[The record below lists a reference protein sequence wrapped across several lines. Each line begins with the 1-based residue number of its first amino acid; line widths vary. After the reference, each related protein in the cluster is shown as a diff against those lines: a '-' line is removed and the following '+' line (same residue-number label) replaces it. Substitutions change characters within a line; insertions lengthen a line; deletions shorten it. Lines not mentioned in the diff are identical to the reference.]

1 VDPALVLAAA
11 FLAAATLYA
20 SVGHAGASAYLAA
33 MALLGVAPAT
43 MRPTALA
50 LNVLVASL
58 VTLRFHLAGQIRW
71 RAVLPFLAGS
81 IPMAFVGGAL
91 TLPPGL
97 YKPLAG
103 IVLLVAAGRLF
114 MTAARAAASEEPE
127 PRVPALPAVASGG
140 VIGLVSGLV
149 GTGGGIFLT
158 PLLLFARWAG
168 ARAAAGMSS
177 AFILGNSIS
186 GLAGNVAS
194 VQALPSALPL
204 WLGAVAAGGLIGSEI
219 GTRRLGTMGLRRA
232 LSMVLVVAAL
242 KLILLG

>member
-1 VDPALVLAAA
+1 VDPAIPLALAFFAAA
-11 FLAAATLYA
+11 VLYA

-33 MALLGVAPAT
+33 MALLGIAPAT

-50 LNVLVASL
+50 LNILIASL
-58 VTLRFHLAGQIRW
+58 VTLRFHLAGQVRW
-71 RAVLPFLAGS
+71 RAVLPFLVGS
-81 IPMAFVGGAL
+81 IPLAFVGGAL
-91 TLPPGL
+91 TLPPGI

-103 IVLLVAAGRLF
+103 AVLIVAAGRLF
-114 MTAARAAASEEPE
+114 MTAGRAAATEEPE
-127 PRVPALPAVASGG
+127 PRIPTVPAIASGG
-140 VIGLVSGLV
+140 VIGFLSGLV

-186 GLAGNVAS
+186 GLLGNVSA
-194 VQALPSALPL
+194 VQGLPAALPL
-204 WLGAVAAGGLIGSEI
+204 WLLAVAAGGLIGSEI
-219 GTRRLGTMGLRRA
+219 GARRLGTVGLRRA
-232 LSMVLVVAAL
+232 LAAVLVVAGL